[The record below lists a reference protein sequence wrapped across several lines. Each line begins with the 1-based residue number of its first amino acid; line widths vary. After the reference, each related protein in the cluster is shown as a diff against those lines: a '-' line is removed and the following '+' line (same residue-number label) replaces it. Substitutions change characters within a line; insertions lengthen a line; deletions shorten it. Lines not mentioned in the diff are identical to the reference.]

1 MRTFDSSK
9 RILAR
14 EIGDSESYLFNLQI
28 QGETMAELKKFGAKD
43 IGGELLPVITKGLY
57 RDPLDTL
64 REYIQN
70 AIDAKAKQVEIQISQ
85 DLVSVRDDGTGMTK
99 AVAEKAIRLGMS
111 EKDPIEDVGFRGIGV
126 YSAFNICNKL
136 EIYTK
141 PEKGVAS
148 KLVFEFAKIRKM
160 LKDEEDRRMNGE
172 PSQLY
177 LEKLLGAAVWVE
189 DCDQCPVENPGTLV
203 MMVGIQGNVYKRLV
217 DRREVIG
224 YLEGVVPL
232 PFRAG
237 FKHKNRITAK
247 FEEEDY
253 RVIPLGLTIHG
264 HKEQLFRPYHDS
276 IFTHRTGFGP
286 RFFQIKNKLGKGKL
300 GFAWVCLN
308 DARKYLPEKNL
319 RGLLIK
325 KFGFS
330 VGGRDAFVRF
340 FSRAVFNNRITG
352 EIIIQNDHLIPN
364 AARTEF
370 EPNEV
375 RDSLYMGFAELAAEI
390 SSWANQIQDELKAQE
405 ELQTISP
412 RVFQILREIPGSER
426 DVVGLLRL
434 NTTLAWYEKSLNLYR
449 KTLEKLQKDL
459 LKRTLDALAE
469 GKRTIEEILASK
481 KEGSKEKRERRTKA
495 GRVRSKAPAQEELVY
510 AGDKPKKVLDVVA
523 LIDMEINE
531 ETRSLI
537 EYLDQEVIKQK
548 MTEGEY
554 SDFLE
559 DLVGY
564 LEENL

>member
-1 MRTFDSSK
+1 MVSK
-9 RILAR
+9 
-14 EIGDSESYLFNLQI
+14 
-28 QGETMAELKKFGAKD
+28 KKFGAKD

-70 AIDAKAKQVEIQISQ
+70 AIDAKAKQVEIQISP
-85 DLVSVRDDGTGMTK
+85 DLVSVRDDGTGMTREIAK
-99 AVAEKAIRLGMS
+99 KSIRLGMS
-111 EKDPIEDVGFRGIGV
+111 EKDPISDVGFRGIGV

-136 EIYTK
+136 EIYTR
-141 PEKGVAS
+141 PESGDSS
-148 KLVFEFAKIRKM
+148 KLVFVFSMIREM
-160 LKDEEDRRMNGE
+160 LKEEEKRRMNGI
-172 PSQLY
+172 PSTLY
-177 LEKLLGAAVWVE
+177 LEKLLGDAVWVE
-189 DCDQCPVENPGTLV
+189 DCDKCPVEKQGTLV

-217 DRREVIG
+217 DRREVVE

-232 PFRAG
+232 PFRPG
-237 FKHKNRITAK
+237 FKHKKQIEGK

-264 HKEQLFRPYHDS
+264 YKEQLFRPYYDS

-286 RFFQIKNKLGKGKL
+286 KYFQIKHKLGKGKL

-308 DARKYLPEKNL
+308 DARKYLPKRRL

-330 VGGRDAFVRF
+330 VGGRDAFARF

-405 ELQTISP
+405 ELQTVSP
-412 RVFQILREIPGSER
+412 RVFQILREIPM
-426 DVVGLLRL
+426 
-434 NTTLAWYEKSLNLYR
+434 
-449 KTLEKLQKDL
+449 
-459 LKRTLDALAE
+459 
-469 GKRTIEEILASK
+469 I
-481 KEGSKEKRERRTKA
+481 
-495 GRVRSKAPAQEELVY
+495 
-510 AGDKPKKVLDVVA
+510 
-523 LIDMEINE
+523 
-531 ETRSLI
+531 
-537 EYLDQEVIKQK
+537 
-548 MTEGEY
+548 
-554 SDFLE
+554 
-559 DLVGY
+559 
-564 LEENL
+564 